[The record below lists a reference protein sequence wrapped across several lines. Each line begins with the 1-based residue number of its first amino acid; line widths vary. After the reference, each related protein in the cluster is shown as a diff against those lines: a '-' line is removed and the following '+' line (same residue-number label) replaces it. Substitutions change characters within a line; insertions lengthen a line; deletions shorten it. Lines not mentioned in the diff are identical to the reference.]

1 MARIKIQLPEKF
13 QFTTEIS
20 VRITDLNYGGHLGN
34 DSLLSIIHE
43 SRLRFLDHFGFTEMD
58 VDGASIVMNDA
69 ALVYK
74 SQVYYAQKLVIEIAV
89 QEFTKVSCDMYY
101 KVSDKETGKET
112 ARVKTGLT
120 FLNYAEK
127 KLTPV
132 PKKFREIFD

>member
-1 MARIKIQLPEKF
+1 MARIKIQLPDKF

-43 SRLRFLDHFGFTEMD
+43 SRLRFLDNFGFTEMD

-74 SQVYYAQKLVIEIAV
+74 SQVYYAQKLIIEIAV
-89 QEFTKVSCDMYY
+89 QEFTKVGCDMYY
-101 KVSDKETGKET
+101 HVTDKETAKET

-127 KLTPV
+127 KLVPV
-132 PKKFREIFD
+132 PKKFRELFD